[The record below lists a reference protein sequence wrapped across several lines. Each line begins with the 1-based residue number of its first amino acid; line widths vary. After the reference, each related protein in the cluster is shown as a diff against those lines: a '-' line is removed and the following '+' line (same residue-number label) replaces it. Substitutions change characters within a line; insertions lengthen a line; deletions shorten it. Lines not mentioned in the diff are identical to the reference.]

1 MKSRLSL
8 IALVFIGL
16 IVVPP
21 QTVSAKPQALPKCP
35 TANFMNLSKSVGA
48 GPTYAKPSQKIAC
61 SATEIAVTTNNMISF
76 PFVQLTPHPLS
87 PQNMTIKFPRAPKV
101 AATPTNV
108 VNMLGT
114 AGVTVSGLVIYPI
127 TEGAIPV
134 ESAYG
139 DPYYNKMLD
148 TCGGHTGPASEY
160 HYHVLITVAICNLK
174 NTGVLGYA
182 IDGFPIYGPTACL
195 NVKCTKKAAVKSGYV
210 QIGNPQKNVWNA
222 YKYSATP
229 STTVLDECNGRV
241 QPDGTYGYHA
251 TMTFPYIFGCFKGTP
266 TTQTGGAAA
275 PMNMGGG
282 SGGSGQQ
289 QGGPPPLP
297 GGQLQGGPPP
307 IGGPPPVGGPPPST
321 TVKSNSVDTL
331 SIRDTSSFYCNLPIN
346 GEVR

>member
-35 TANFMNLSKSVGA
+35 TANFMNLSKSIGA

-251 TMTFPYIFGCFKGTP
+251 TLSFPYIFGCFKGTP

-282 SGGSGQQ
+282 TGGSGQQ
-289 QGGPPPLP
+289 QGGPPLP

>member
-1 MKSRLSL
+1 MKIRLSL
-8 IALVFIGL
+8 IAFVFIGA

-35 TANFMNLSKSVGA
+35 SVNFLNLSKSVGA
-48 GPTYAKPSQKIAC
+48 GSGYAKPSQKIVC
-61 SATEIAVTTNNMISF
+61 STGEVVVTTNNMISF
-76 PFVQLTPHPLS
+76 PFVKMTPHSLS
-87 PQNMTIKFPRAPKV
+87 PQTLTIKFPRSPKV

-114 AGVTVSGLVIYPI
+114 AGVSVSGLLIYPI

-134 ESAYG
+134 ESAFG

-289 QGGPPPLP
+289 QGGPPLP

>member
-1 MKSRLSL
+1 MKNRLWL
-8 IALVFIGL
+8 IALALIGT

-21 QTVSAKPQALPKCP
+21 QNVSAKPQALPKCP
-35 TANFMNLSKSVGA
+35 SVNFLNLSKSVGA
-48 GPTYAKPSQKIAC
+48 GSGYAKPSQKIVC
-61 SATEIAVTTNNMISF
+61 STGEVVVTTNNMISF
-76 PFVQLTPHPLS
+76 PFVKMTPHSLS
-87 PQNMTIKFPRAPKV
+87 PQTLTIKFPRSPKV

-114 AGVTVSGLVIYPI
+114 AGVSVSGLLIYPI

-134 ESAYG
+134 ESAFG

-160 HYHVLITVAICNLK
+160 HYHVLMTIAICNLK
-174 NTGVLGYA
+174 NTSILGYA
-182 IDGFPIYGPTACL
+182 IDGFPIYGPTGCL
-195 NVKCTKKAAVKSGYV
+195 NVKCTKKAAMKSGYV

-251 TMTFPYIFGCFKGTP
+251 TLSFPYIFGCFKGTP

-275 PMNMGGG
+275 PMTMGGG
-282 SGGSGQQ
+282 TGSNGQPSGQPPAGSSPPAGSQ
-289 QGGPPPLP
+289 PPAGGA
-297 GGQLQGGPPP
+297 
-307 IGGPPPVGGPPPST
+307 PPVGGPPPST
-321 TVKSNSVDTL
+321 TIKASWIEPL
-331 SIRDTSSFYCNLPIN
+331 SIQDVTSLYCNLSLSYQ
-346 GEVR
+346 VR

>member
-1 MKSRLSL
+1 
-8 IALVFIGL
+8 
-16 IVVPP
+16 
-21 QTVSAKPQALPKCP
+21 
-35 TANFMNLSKSVGA
+35 
-48 GPTYAKPSQKIAC
+48 
-61 SATEIAVTTNNMISF
+61 
-76 PFVQLTPHPLS
+76 
-87 PQNMTIKFPRAPKV
+87 
-101 AATPTNV
+101 
-108 VNMLGT
+108 
-114 AGVTVSGLVIYPI
+114 
-127 TEGAIPV
+127 
-134 ESAYG
+134 
-139 DPYYNKMLD
+139 MLD

-251 TMTFPYIFGCFKGTP
+251 TLSFPYIFGCFKGTP

-289 QGGPPPLP
+289 QGGPPLP